1 MNDNTNRCIQAGMLY
16 GGKWDKMHD
25 IGRRYY
31 DPEGIAPTL
40 HTCGGGNIE
49 PKIIERV
56 KHSDETKQR

>member
-1 MNDNTNRCIQAGMLY
+1 MNDNTNRCIQAGILC

-40 HTCGGGNIE
+40 HTCGGGVT
-49 PKIIERV
+49 PSLKLS
-56 KHSDETKQR
+56 KG